1 MATMTQPAG
10 LSGFGTLEEQSLGAL
25 LSDPALSL
33 GEKLLLVEARF
44 VHDSTPEPHR
54 GENGGRFAD
63 ATRGGRRPKAH
74 AAAARNRAPE
84 EASRA
89 EVSS

>member
-1 MATMTQPAG
+1 MATMTQPAD
-10 LSGFGTLEEQSLGAL
+10 LSEFGPPEELSLRTL

-44 VHDSTPEPHR
+44 VHDSTPETHR
-54 GENGGRFAD
+54 VQNGGRFAD
-63 ATRGGRRPKAH
+63 AARGGKRPGAH
-74 AAAARNRAPE
+74 AAAARHRAPA

-89 EVSS
+89 QMSP